1 MKINKIFI
9 LSFVAPFMILISSMG
24 LIFRD
29 NSRKIFYLPIG
40 LMGISIIFE
49 KDVRRRL
56 DRKKVLKKI
65 RSYQKVKLNDF
76 IYFCET

>member
-1 MKINKIFI
+1 MKTNKRFI

-29 NSRKIFYLPIG
+29 NTRKIFYLPIG
-40 LMGISIIFE
+40 LMGISIILE

-56 DRKKVLKKI
+56 DRKNILKKI
-65 RSYQKVKLNDF
+65 KSYQKSK
-76 IYFCET
+76 